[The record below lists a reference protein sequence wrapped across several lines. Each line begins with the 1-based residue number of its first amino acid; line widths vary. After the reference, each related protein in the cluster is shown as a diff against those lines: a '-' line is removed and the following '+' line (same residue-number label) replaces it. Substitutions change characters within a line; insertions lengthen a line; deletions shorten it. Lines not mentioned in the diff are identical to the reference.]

1 MNQCIKT
8 DRKAKRFMF
17 GCAALIVLLGAA
29 VVSNMTYEDEVSYDE
44 HRAQMEQLWKD
55 SNGEYG
61 WPPITP

>member
-1 MNQCIKT
+1 MNRFT
-8 DRKAKRFMF
+8 KRFCI
-17 GCAALIVLLGAA
+17 GCIVLSVLSLAIT
-29 VVSNMTYEDEVSYDE
+29 VSNMTYEDEVSYDE

>member
-1 MNQCIKT
+1 MNRFTKT
-8 DRKAKRFMF
+8 QRFMF
-17 GCAALIVLLGAA
+17 GCVVLCVLLGVA
-29 VVSNMTYEDEVSYDE
+29 VVSNMTYEDEVAYDE